1 MPPNQR
7 KVASVRIYNTYLSTK
22 HATLPIKLGKRLETD
37 GGVFAINAVRIGM
50 DNPDAHLFD
59 DVAYI
64 SLRTLQDIYDG
75 VFSDPQEP
83 RGSNVKDDDEISIET
98 HESHLL
104 FEESAFYQ
112 AMMNDLRK
120 SNIYNG
126 KRAQVI
132 IYFMQL

>member
-7 KVASVRIYNTYLSTK
+7 KLASVRIYNTYLSTK
-22 HATLPIKLGKRLETD
+22 HATLPVKLGKRLDTD

-75 VFSDPQEP
+75 VFSDSRDN
-83 RGSNVKDDDEISIET
+83 RGSSFKDDDAMSIET
-98 HESHLL
+98 QEHHLL

-112 AMMNDLRK
+112 AMLNDLRK
-120 SNIYNG
+120 TKILDQS
-126 KRAQVI
+126 A
-132 IYFMQL
+132 